1 MNIKQNNKKV
11 IPEQLRQHGVK
22 KVSDKTK
29 LFETI
34 LKVKSKQFNFECGA
48 IMGRLN
54 INSMDRFCLRYHY
67 NSTMPEDEQDEQLEQ
82 IDPTEQHFNAYIL
95 SIEEFLKSSEN
106 VLTKFDIRKLR
117 QDFDKFN
124 Q

>member
-1 MNIKQNNKKV
+1 MNIKQNDKKV

-67 NSTMPEDEQDEQLEQ
+67 NSTIPEDEQLEQ
-82 IDPTEQHFNAYIL
+82 IDRNEQHFNAYIL
-95 SIEEFLKSSEN
+95 SIEEFLKSSEC

-117 QDFDKFN
+117 LDFDKFN
-124 Q
+124 K